1 MNRYESGALAGL
13 RVLDLS
19 TGSAGAMT
27 TMVLSDNGAEVLRV
41 ERPGGD
47 LTRAQPAWTV
57 WNRGKTVVERDLT
70 DPSAMSEVQ
79 RLANQADIVVE
90 SWRPAVAERLGLGYD
105 SLRAANPGLVYCS
118 ITGFGRAG
126 PDATVKGYEGLVA
139 ARSGV
144 MMRGGE
150 PRFAAVPGASFAAS
164 QGALIGILAALYER
178 SGTGRGQRVD
188 TSLARAI
195 SAFDLYGWLHL
206 QVVAPKTPDGTPDV
220 RSSAPMI
227 YASISSLLACTA
239 DGRWIKFTN
248 SLPHQ
253 LDSFIE
259 ALGIRAEYEAALTA
273 GRPPAEVD
281 ELALRR
287 LYQLT
292 LAEWSEIFDR
302 HPDVTYEPVRTARE
316 AMVHPQVIHNGHV
329 MSVERDLEEEGPPEE
344 RVPVR
349 GVGPLVQFLDAP
361 APALTRPRQLDP
373 AEPVGFSTT
382 VDELALPTGSAA
394 TAGGNRLPLE
404 GVCVLELGWF
414 YAAPFGLACLA
425 DLGARVIKVETLAG
439 DPFRR
444 QSVLPELAA
453 VKCMQGK
460 QSICLDLKTAE
471 GKEILADLV
480 RRSDVVMRSFRQEQS
495 EAIGVD
501 EPSLRRMNPDL
512 IYLYAGAY
520 GDHGPWS
527 RRAAYATTME
537 AAVGYLACDY
547 GWDSALDDPAMVP
560 QTFEEAD
567 AMRTSLSRLGRAPFA
582 NGDAAAALAV
592 ATAALLGL
600 VAQKRTGRGPNL
612 RTTMLCTNAYVVSGE
627 FVDAAPAADTPRHHD
642 PANGLSATY
651 RIYRAASGAVFLAC
665 PQQREWAR
673 LCSSLR
679 SRLGGVQLYDP
690 RFATPAARAAH
701 DRELA
706 DLLSGIFA
714 QMPASEW
721 ETLLTA
727 ADVGCVELD
736 GRTLSYFT
744 IFGPGATANGTV
756 GEVEHTLF
764 GHHLRH
770 GPLAALSGSTWRPQ
784 TGCLAG
790 EHTRSIL
797 SEMGYDSATIDS
809 LEQRKIVGCGAG
821 RPR

>member
-1 MNRYESGALAGL
+1 
-13 RVLDLS
+13 
-19 TGSAGAMT
+19 MT
-27 TMVLSDNGAEVLRV
+27 AMVLSDNGAEVLRV
-41 ERPGGD
+41 EPPGGD
-47 LTRAQPAWTV
+47 LTRALPAWTV

-70 DPSAMSEVQ
+70 DPSARSEVQ
-79 RLANQADIVVE
+79 RLAAQADIMVE

-105 SLRAANPGLVYCS
+105 TLRAANPGLVYCS

-126 PDATVKGYEGLVA
+126 PDAALQGYEGLVA

-144 MMRGGE
+144 MMRGGQ
-150 PRFAAVPGASFAAS
+150 PRFAAVPGACFAAS
-164 QGALIGILAALYER
+164 QGALLGILAALYER
-178 SGTGRGQRVD
+178 SGTGLGQRVD

-206 QVVAPKTPDGTPDV
+206 QVVAPRTSDGTPDV
-220 RSSAPMI
+220 SSSAPMI

-253 LDSFIE
+253 MDSFIQ
-259 ALGIRAEYEAALTA
+259 ALGIRAEYEAALA
-273 GRPPAEVD
+273 ADRPPAEVD

-292 LAEWSEIFDR
+292 LAEWSEIFER

-316 AMVHPQVIHNGHV
+316 AMVHPQVVHNGHV
-329 MSVERDLEEEGPPEE
+329 VFFERVSQDEGSPEE
-344 RVPVR
+344 RGPAR

-361 APALTRPRQLDP
+361 APAMTRPRRLDP
-373 AEPVGFSTT
+373 AEPAGFSTAG
-382 VDELALPTGSAA
+382 VEPAASTGSPAA
-394 TAGGNRLPLE
+394 ARDRLPLE
-404 GVCVLELGWF
+404 GVTVLELGWF

-439 DPFRR
+439 DPYRR
-444 QSVLPELAA
+444 QSVLPELSA

-460 QSICLDLKTAE
+460 QSICLDLKTAG
-471 GKEILADLV
+471 GKEILAELV
-480 RRSDVVMRSFRQEQS
+480 RRSDVVMRSFRQAQS
-495 EAIGVD
+495 EAMGVD
-501 EPSLRRMNPDL
+501 EPSLRRVNPDL

-527 RRAAYATTME
+527 GRAAYATTME
-537 AAVGYLACDY
+537 AAVGYLARDY
-547 GWDSALDDPAMVP
+547 GWDSALDDPAVVP
-560 QTFEEAD
+560 RTFEEAD
-567 AMRTSLSRLGRAPFA
+567 AIRTSLSRVGRAPLA

-600 VAQKRTGRGPNL
+600 VARKRTGRGPNL

-627 FVDAAPAADTPRHHD
+627 FVDATLGAKAPRHHD
-642 PANGLSATY
+642 PASGLAATY

-679 SRLGGVQLYDP
+679 SHPGGARLDDP
-690 RFATPAARAAH
+690 RFATPVARAAH
-701 DRELA
+701 DQELA
-706 DLLSGIFA
+706 DVLSGIFA
-714 QMPASEW
+714 QMPAGEW

-736 GRTLSYFT
+736 DRTLSYFT

-756 GEVEHTLF
+756 GEVEHPLF

-770 GPLAALSGSTWRPQ
+770 GPLAALSGSTWRPRA
-784 TGCLAG
+784 GCLAG

-797 SEMGYDSATIDS
+797 SELDYDSATIDS